1 MELSTTSAAITF
13 AKSLE
18 NDSLEVFERLAEQ
31 YPHWNALLAPL
42 IRENKYNVQTIERA
56 YIGVVSDAL
65 DTQFAF
71 QGIDTHDYALATTL
85 PDPLGEIVNV
95 LMSNERTIVAFY
107 KAAAESSRDL
117 IADLPRAFDRIAS
130 KHERRFEPLRP

>member
-42 IRENKYNVQTIERA
+42 IRENKYNVRTIERA

-71 QGIDTHDYALATTL
+71 QGIDYDGAVRLFEVDDHVKTINED
-85 PDPLGEIVNV
+85 IV
-95 LMSNERTIVAFY
+95 FQ
-107 KAAAESSRDL
+107 
-117 IADLPRAFDRIAS
+117 DREYLVRGNTYFG
-130 KHERRFEPLRP
+130 H